1 MTPIEGDKAPG
12 VPEVRAALIKQ
23 VVVLTKQLA
32 KTQSSFQH
40 RCIYDALQMLRKID
54 IELAQCG

>member
-12 VPEVRAALIKQ
+12 VPEVRAALSQQTAI
-23 VVVLTKQLA
+23 LTRLLA

-40 RCIYDALQMLRKID
+40 RCIYDALQMLKTINV
-54 IELAQCG
+54 ELARYG